1 MIATSTFPA
10 LQSNLILHV
19 TTTEQNLIA
28 DLKSGNQKS
37 IAVIYRMYAPALM
50 GIISRIIK
58 FDEIAEDVLQE
69 TFVKIWKSI
78 DQYQESRGRLFTWMA
93 RLAKNTAIDHL
104 RGRGYINSRKNS
116 DIDELST
123 EVDIHNHSLYNPETI
138 GLRKLTMK
146 LAPAQKAILDL
157 IYFQGYSQSEVAEEL
172 NIPLGTVKTRLRAA
186 ILVLRKYFELPLG
199 PKLVNFH

>member
-1 MIATSTFPA
+1 MIASYKLPDIA
-10 LQSNLILHV
+10 DNLILHV
-19 TTTEQNLIA
+19 NTTERNLVYSI
-28 DLKSGNQKS
+28 KSGDQKTMS
-37 IAVIYRMYAPALM
+37 TLYTMYSPALL

-78 DQYQESRGRLFTWMA
+78 DQYQESKGRLFTWMA

-116 DIDELST
+116 DLDEFFVEADKSNQM
-123 EVDIHNHSLYNPETI
+123 VYNPETI
-138 GLRKLTMK
+138 GLRKLTMN
-146 LAPAQKAILDL
+146 LCAPQKAILDL

-172 NIPLGTVKTRLRAA
+172 NIPLGTVKTRLRMA
-186 ILVLRKYFELPLG
+186 ITTLRKYF
-199 PKLVNFH
+199 

>member
-1 MIATSTFPA
+1 MIASYKLPDITD
-10 LQSNLILHV
+10 NIILHV
-19 TTTEQNLIA
+19 NTTERNLVYSI
-28 DLKSGNQKS
+28 KSGDQKTMS
-37 IAVIYRMYAPALM
+37 TLYTMYSPALL

-78 DQYQESRGRLFTWMA
+78 DQYQESKGRLFTWMA

-116 DIDELST
+116 DLDEVFVEADKSNQM
-123 EVDIHNHSLYNPETI
+123 VYNPETI
-138 GLRKLTMK
+138 GLRKLTMN
-146 LAPAQKAILDL
+146 LCAPQKAILDL

-172 NIPLGTVKTRLRAA
+172 NIPLGTVKTRLRMA
-186 ILVLRKYFELPLG
+186 IITLRKYF
-199 PKLVNFH
+199 

>member
-1 MIATSTFPA
+1 MIASYKLPDI
-10 LQSNLILHV
+10 SDNLILHV
-19 TTTEQNLIA
+19 NNTERNLVYSI
-28 DLKSGNQKS
+28 KSGDQKMMS
-37 IAVIYRMYAPALM
+37 TLYTMYSPALL

-116 DIDELST
+116 DLDEVFVEADKSNQM
-123 EVDIHNHSLYNPETI
+123 VYNPETI
-138 GLRKLTMK
+138 GLRKLTMN
-146 LAPAQKAILDL
+146 LCAPQKAILDL

-172 NIPLGTVKTRLRAA
+172 NIPLGTVKTRLRMA
-186 ILVLRKYFELPLG
+186 IATLRKYF
-199 PKLVNFH
+199 

>member
-1 MIATSTFPA
+1 MIASYKLPDIA
-10 LQSNLILHV
+10 DNLILHV
-19 TTTEQNLIA
+19 NTTERNLVYSI
-28 DLKSGNQKS
+28 KSGDQKTMS
-37 IAVIYRMYAPALM
+37 TLYTMYSPALL

-78 DQYQESRGRLFTWMA
+78 DQYQESKGRLFTWMA

-116 DIDELST
+116 DLDEVFVEADKSNQM
-123 EVDIHNHSLYNPETI
+123 VYNPETI
-138 GLRKLTMK
+138 GLRTLTMN
-146 LAPAQKAILDL
+146 LCAPQKAILDL

-172 NIPLGTVKTRLRAA
+172 NIPLGTVKTRLRMA
-186 ILVLRKYFELPLG
+186 ITTLRKYF
-199 PKLVNFH
+199 

>member
-1 MIATSTFPA
+1 MIATSTFSIP
-10 LQSNLILHV
+10 QDNLILHV
-19 TTTEQNLIA
+19 NSTEQSLVA
-28 DLKSGNQKS
+28 ALKSGDQKT
-37 IAVIYRMYAPALM
+37 IAIIYRMYAPALM

-116 DIDELST
+116 DIDDLSM
-123 EVDIHNHSLYNPETI
+123 EVDSKNQLLYNPETI
-138 GLRKLTMK
+138 GLKKLTMM

-157 IYFQGYSQSEVAEEL
+157 VYFQGYSQSEAAEEL
-172 NIPLGTVKTRLRAA
+172 AIPLGTVKTRLRAA
-186 ILVLRKYFELPLG
+186 ILILRKSFE
-199 PKLVNFH
+199 